1 MFELNGKDL
10 LGARVTVEHAKVMFH
25 LQIVIDR
32 SSVAEP
38 VWRSDSSLEEKD
50 KHYERYRNRSRPKK
64 QGAGAGKKVSKK
76 TGRLGN
82 SGYTLKRLFIVQ
94 HLKANSGPLWCGS
107 WSLVPQEIKKE
118 EEQDPDPHQY
128 NAYQQHLNYTLPYYR
143 VWEEAGRAGVG
154 VVRVVAGVEA
164 EDSELPFAPS
174 TGIGFKQEIK

>member
-1 MFELNGKDL
+1 MNL
-10 LGARVTVEHAKVMFH
+10 LKKFIGAR
-25 LQIVIDR
+25 
-32 SSVAEP
+32 AEA
-38 VWRSDSSLEEKD
+38 WT
-50 KHYERYRNRSRPKK
+50 
-64 QGAGAGKKVSKK
+64 GAGQKNKEPEQVKKYLKFFLK

>member
-1 MFELNGKDL
+1 MNL
-10 LGARVTVEHAKVMFH
+10 LKKFIGAR
-25 LQIVIDR
+25 
-32 SSVAEP
+32 AEA
-38 VWRSDSSLEEKD
+38 WT
-50 KHYERYRNRSRPKK
+50 
-64 QGAGAGKKVSKK
+64 GAGQKNKEPEQVKKYLKIFLK